1 MYENEADNE
10 TMLVTIGEYKE
21 LVRAHELVRIATGY
35 LTQQDR
41 SYTNLEPLYHLLGV
55 PRPGIKEV

>member
-21 LVRAHELVRIATGY
+21 LLKRSSELDLVKGVLKSDGSAYSVVDILKTV
-35 LTQQDR
+35 
-41 SYTNLEPLYHLLGV
+41 LLV
-55 PRPGIKEV
+55 E